1 MVLRATWLI
10 VPIELLGGMVRSY
23 DQPQEGKPADPEAIL
38 RTFSAA
44 LPNCEEHIRFL
55 AADESRK
62 DFVRRASN
70 MLKELVVF
78 YRRVEKEA
86 QQNADQRQR
95 LEMERQQQ
103 VMQELENRMNGETA
117 VKLREVELKAQLEA
131 MKQESL
137 NAVRAEKTAAQN
149 EIKRWGAEMRSQ
161 LDREMAERK
170 MALEEEVARRKA
182 DLADYKRAD

>member
-1 MVLRATWLI
+1 
-10 VPIELLGGMVRSY
+10 
-23 DQPQEGKPADPEAIL
+23 
-38 RTFSAA
+38 
-44 LPNCEEHIRFL
+44 
-55 AADESRK
+55 
-62 DFVRRASN
+62 

>member
-1 MVLRATWLI
+1 MTGPDLDTLCVNT
-10 VPIELLGGMVRSY
+10 
-23 DQPQEGKPADPEAIL
+23 
-38 RTFSAA
+38 
-44 LPNCEEHIRFL
+44 IRFL

-62 DFVRRASN
+62 DFVRRASD

-161 LDREMAERK
+161 LDREIAERK